1 MVREAQESWE
11 PWWLE
16 TDVSSKITKK
26 ARRNMAKSL
35 KRLEEDAK
43 DLAEDL
49 DENELSPRNIH
60 VKANHAFFL
69 LREGIFELTGAMN
82 SLKTVVTSKAFSEC
96 SEEQQAEVIKT
107 IMGWSGDMA
116 DVYDKTKNLD
126 QAIKQLYAF
135 LLKS

>member
-1 MVREAQESWE
+1 M
-11 PWWLE
+11 
-16 TDVSSKITKK
+16 
-26 ARRNMAKSL
+26 
-35 KRLEEDAK
+35 
-43 DLAEDL
+43 
-49 DENELSPRNIH
+49 
-60 VKANHAFFL
+60 
-69 LREGIFELTGAMN
+69 TGAMN

-107 IMGWSGDMA
+107 VMGWSGDMA